1 MYQLGRPLVL
11 RSFFKCFLRV
21 PQAVGLYC
29 SCHAA
34 LSSKGNFQKTY
45 YKTFGTSGRPTW
57 YNDVFLQ
64 ENELHLGIFEN
75 QGNTRI
81 WHLGKCVIHPQNS
94 WCGLSIS
101 VFRNH
106 KTHHSYC
113 GLVLMHEAKLDLWYT
128 LYCPLVGLVHW
139 SPPARESVARVTNSL
154 QITHYTSHCK

>member
-1 MYQLGRPLVL
+1 MHTSFAYIMHHSKPQLMCSARNHNWKLIRYSFSVSSGKENVWMFSGLIGRVNTMEANLSNLQGKLVSVPCTL
-11 RSFFKCFLRV
+11 WGGCVICFLRI
-21 PQAVGLYC
+21 PQAIGLYC

-34 LSSKGNFQKTY
+34 LSSKGNYQKTY

-94 WCGLSIS
+94 
-101 VFRNH
+101 
-106 KTHHSYC
+106 
-113 GLVLMHEAKLDLWYT
+113 
-128 LYCPLVGLVHW
+128 
-139 SPPARESVARVTNSL
+139 
-154 QITHYTSHCK
+154 